1 MKTIYDAMTEAIDG
15 IDEKYLIKT
24 AKCFHLPKENAK
36 RDITIN
42 AEDLIEMKKQIKKS
56 NLIAKI
62 AAVAAAFVCVAAV
75 SVFLIMNN
83 NKVQVLGSSGENSV
97 ISNPFTE
104 SKKEEPQISPEKQN
118 AMDKINSLL
127 LTSGVPTAKFEN
139 ENKENPAYIDYNGGK
154 VRFNFEMKQSLNAKK
169 IPDAISYGWYIT
181 VNGVLQNIT
190 VNGKEQGEIYI
201 HRLVKGVDYNSSNAS
216 YSLDF
221 EFEPVIAEADKGKN
235 KLEISL
241 VQISNPDFRVDPV
254 YPECSNLHA
263 NVVFATRILN
273 VNTELKV
280 KDIKKSETQYTE
292 ELMTVDVLKKH
303 PEIGFNLNSGCK
315 AEIIDEDRSEQV
327 IRADK
332 NGEIKLG
339 AVISGNKNEKI
350 RLLFLV
356 NGIPTKLS
364 DGSEYIEIDV
374 RSGYLYEIKP
384 DKILN
389 VKPYDSIDILIMHCL
404 DESEKTH
411 MSCSAFPSV
420 ILPYTNEK

>member
-24 AKCFHLPKENAK
+24 AKCFHLPKEDAK

-42 AEDLIEMKKQIKKS
+42 SEDLVEMKKEIKKT
-56 NLIAKI
+56 NRLAKI
-62 AAVAAAFVCVAAV
+62 TAVAAAFICVMTVAILLV
-75 SVFLIMNN
+75 VNN
-83 NKVQVLGSSGENSV
+83 NKVQVLGSSGENSL
-97 ISNPFTE
+97 ISDPFTE
-104 SKKEEPQISPEKQN
+104 GEDEEPQISPEKQN
-118 AMDKINSLL
+118 AMDKINRLL
-127 LTSGVPTAKFEN
+127 LTSGAPTAKFEN

-154 VRFNFEMKQSLNAKK
+154 VRFNFEMKQSLNAKI
-169 IPDAISYGWYIT
+169 IPDAISFGWYIT

-201 HRLVKGVDYNSSNAS
+201 HRLVKGVDYNSSDAS

-241 VQISNPDFRVDPV
+241 VQISNPDFRVDPI

-303 PEIGFNLNSGCK
+303 PEIVFNLNSGSK

-332 NGEIKLG
+332 NGEVKLG

-404 DESEKTH
+404 DESEETH

-420 ILPYTNEK
+420 ILPYTNDK

>member
-24 AKCFHLPKENAK
+24 SKCFHLPKEDAK

-42 AEDLIEMKKQIKKS
+42 AEDLVEMKKEIKKT
-56 NLIAKI
+56 NHLAKI
-62 AAVAAAFVCVAAV
+62 TAVAAAFICVMTVAIL
-75 SVFLIMNN
+75 LIVNN

-97 ISNPFTE
+97 ISDPFTE
-104 SKKEEPQISPEKQN
+104 GKDEEPQISPEKQN

-127 LTSGVPTAKFEN
+127 LTTNTPSVKFEN

-154 VRFNFEMKQSLNAKK
+154 IRFNLTINKKLNSKEL
-169 IPDAISYGWYIT
+169 PDAISEGWYIT

-201 HRLVKGVDYNSSNAS
+201 HRLVKGVDYNSSDAS

-241 VQISNPDFRVDPV
+241 VQISNPDFEVDPI
-254 YPECSNLHA
+254 YPSCANLHA

-303 PEIGFNLNSGCK
+303 PEIVFNLNSGSK

-332 NGEIKLG
+332 NGEVKLG

-404 DESEKTH
+404 NESEETH

-420 ILPYTNEK
+420 ILPYTNDK